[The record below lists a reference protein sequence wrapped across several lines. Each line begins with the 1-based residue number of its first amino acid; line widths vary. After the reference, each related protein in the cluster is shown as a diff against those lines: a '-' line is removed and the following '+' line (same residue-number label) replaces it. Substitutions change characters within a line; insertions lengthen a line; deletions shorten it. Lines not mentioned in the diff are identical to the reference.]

1 MKKQWCI
8 GQISA
13 EYLARMEDVLHL
25 YSLPYDAKRP
35 VVCFD
40 ERPVQLLGEV
50 VVPLPMK
57 SGKPARY
64 DYEYEREGT
73 ACLLVAFEPLTGKR
87 LVETSKQ
94 RTKADY
100 CRFQRRLA
108 ETWLE
113 AEKIVL
119 VQDNLNTHNAS
130 SFYENLQPADA
141 FALAQRFEMH
151 YTPKKGS
158 WLNIAE
164 FELSAL
170 SRSCLSRR
178 LPSVEELDSEVQAI
192 VKERNQL
199 QIKVAWQFSILQARE
214 KLNRHYEKV
223 KSKTSITEH

>member
-1 MKKQWCI
+1 
-8 GQISA
+8 
-13 EYLARMEDVLHL
+13 MEDVLHL

-50 VVPLPMK
+50 VTPLPMQA
-57 SGKPARY
+57 GRPTRY

-100 CRFQRRLA
+100 CHFQQRVA
-108 ETWLE
+108 KTWTE

-130 SFYENLQPADA
+130 SFYENLEPANA

-164 FELSAL
+164 LELSAL

-178 LPSVEELDSEVQAI
+178 IPTIEKLDSEVQAI
-192 VKERNQL
+192 VKERNKL
-199 QIKVAWQFSILQARE
+199 EIKVEWQFSIAQARE
-214 KLNRHYEKV
+214 KLRRHYEKV
-223 KSKTSITEH
+223 KPKN